1 MKNYSHRC
9 ALLKLSISGVSSPGV
24 GKAEK
29 LQQVSLLKGEF

>member
-9 ALLKLSISGVSSPGV
+9 TLLKLSMPGVSSPGV

-29 LQQVSLLKGEF
+29 LQQISLLKGEF